1 MGLWVFFILI
11 LLSASGILALTF
23 GPLKAAPNVGALRAV
38 AYVQYAAA
46 LLLLGARLTGNA

>member
-23 GPLKAAPNVGALRAV
+23 GPLKAAPNVGALRTV
-38 AYVQYAAA
+38 AYVQYVAA